1 MENQPYYKCNY
12 KKNGSSCERRK
23 YMRNTTLR
31 EWIKN
36 YNNGLYENKSDDET
50 WYDPGW
56 IDYHCKESSLT
67 NRLKKMANVIKDI
80 DDNFLLD
87 NYYVCFK
94 NNCPVSNP
102 LYDDFRLIP
111 LEERKKDECRIIV
124 ACGHP
129 CGNKYM
135 YRITTMGNGN
145 KAEFKC
151 KNKKE
156 VLETL
161 RYLAREFEETK

>member
-1 MENQPYYKCNY
+1 
-12 KKNGSSCERRK
+12 
-23 YMRNTTLR
+23 
-31 EWIKN
+31 
-36 YNNGLYENKSDDET
+36 
-50 WYDPGW
+50 
-56 IDYHCKESSLT
+56 
-67 NRLKKMANVIKDI
+67 MANVIKDI

-129 CGNKYM
+129 CGNKYI

>member
-1 MENQPYYKCNY
+1 
-12 KKNGSSCERRK
+12 
-23 YMRNTTLR
+23 MRNTTLR
-31 EWIKN
+31 KWIKN
-36 YNNGLYENKSDDET
+36 YNNGLYENKSDDEI

-111 LEERKKDECRIIV
+111 LEERKRMNV
-124 ACGHP
+124 ASLLPVVIHAATNTCTESQP
-129 CGNKYM
+129 W
-135 YRITTMGNGN
+135 
-145 KAEFKC
+145 
-151 KNKKE
+151 E
-156 VLETL
+156 VEIRQNLN
-161 RYLAREFEETK
+161 AKTKRKFLKP